1 MANKR
6 KLATRGTASLQ
17 TPRSMSITHARI
29 KTERIDWGGVH
40 IVPPD
45 EAVQR
50 LLPGAGKGP
59 RRVTMDLRSFV
70 PSKASTV
77 VSAWVQEQLDRAVEE
92 HGWLGQAMRG
102 LRRPRSFDT
111 VAHLLADAVFERIR
125 YEERGGAT
133 WQLSEETLAR
143 GEGDCEDRA
152 TLLAS
157 ALVAAGISPY
167 NVRVALGKVSV
178 TRAGARP
185 SAHAHAWVMYRAED
199 GSWTALEPVPDRTSA
214 EYSDLSFSYHPEY
227 VFNGDH
233 KWALVPNP
241 GKRQQKRWNELDPTF
256 HGEVHMSIVEHAAA
270 EAKVPE
276 PLRTRLSRTFTTLF
290 GAVVDKPDIDFR
302 SYDPRDHFDTGLM
315 DASWKV
321 VKGRLKAFYRA
332 SLTDSNGTNN
342 LCWALHGIADFYAHS
357 SYAHFLKAEKG
368 TLTPYDPD
376 AKTPV
381 LRFNYGNDPT
391 FSTARLS
398 YYQKW
403 WQPNLFDRLS
413 KWQGRAISGRYSLSG
428 DSKSFIERITNAPSS
443 SLFPSQAVRQF
454 TGSLPHHDELA
465 VDMATGSNKLYKSAE
480 FALQYRWR
488 YHLALRHMVAVL
500 KKHPAL

>member
-1 MANKR
+1 
-6 KLATRGTASLQ
+6 
-17 TPRSMSITHARI
+17 
-29 KTERIDWGGVH
+29 V
-40 IVPPD
+40 
-45 EAVQR
+45 
-50 LLPGAGKGP
+50 
-59 RRVTMDLRSFV
+59 
-70 PSKASTV
+70 
-77 VSAWVQEQLDRAVEE
+77 
-92 HGWLGQAMRG
+92 
-102 LRRPRSFDT
+102 
-111 VAHLLADAVFERIR
+111 
-125 YEERGGAT
+125 
-133 WQLSEETLAR
+133 
-143 GEGDCEDRA
+143 
-152 TLLAS
+152 
-157 ALVAAGISPY
+157 
-167 NVRVALGKVSV
+167 
-178 TRAGARP
+178 
-185 SAHAHAWVMYRAED
+185 
-199 GSWTALEPVPDRTSA
+199 
-214 EYSDLSFSYHPEY
+214 
-227 VFNGDH
+227 
-233 KWALVPNP
+233 
-241 GKRQQKRWNELDPTF
+241 
-256 HGEVHMSIVEHAAA
+256 
-270 EAKVPE
+270 
-276 PLRTRLSRTFTTLF
+276 RTRLSRTFTTLF